1 MRQFPGTIERGGKN
15 HHEAI
20 LNEEQ
25 KAWLVRWYPVTENKR
40 LAKAMGVSLDAMRSY
55 ARRLGVKGKSA
66 TGMAAIRKRAGKAA
80 AKTNERNGC
89 YERKR
94 GKPVSEATRQGQM
107 KRWQDVREGRRLS
120 PMEELKQR
128 DPKAYAE
135 NMRLKS
141 DLRKEMI
148 RKEKRR
154 VIYGLERKT
163 SLKIVVINPYTRS
176 QTCHRHSA
184 LKRGYLLD
192 TDCSEGSPG
201 RYVIYYDDET
211 QRSAKFEA
219 NCIADGFAFKRDE

>member
-1 MRQFPGTIERGGKN
+1 MKRFPGTIERGGKN
-15 HHEAI
+15 HREVI

-25 KAWLVRWYPVTENKR
+25 EAWLVRWFPVTENKR
-40 LAKAMGVSLDAMRSY
+40 LAKAMGVSMEAMRNY
-55 ARRLGVKGKSA
+55 ANRLGVKGKSE
-66 TGMAAIRKRAGKAA
+66 TGMAAIRKRQGKAA

-94 GKPVSEATRQGQM
+94 GKPVSEATRQGLI

-141 DLRKEMI
+141 ELRKEMI
-148 RKEKRR
+148 RNEQRR
-154 VIYGLERKT
+154 MLYGMERKT
-163 SLKIVVINPYTRS
+163 KLKVVVLKPYTQS
-176 QTCHRHSA
+176 QTHHRHSA
-184 LKRGYLLD
+184 LQRGYLLD
-192 TDCSEGSPG
+192 TDCSEGQPG

-211 QRSAKFEA
+211 QRSARFEA
-219 NCIADGFAFKRDE
+219 NCIKDGFTFKRDE

>member
-1 MRQFPGTIERGGKN
+1 MKRFPGTIERGGRT
-15 HHEAI
+15 HRTVI

-25 KAWLVRWYPVTENKR
+25 EAWLVRWYPVTENKR
-40 LAKAMGVSLDAMRSY
+40 LAKAMGVSMDAMRNY
-55 ARRLGVKGKSA
+55 AHRIGCDGKSEA
-66 TGMAAIRKRAGKAA
+66 GMAEIRKRQAKAA

-89 YERKR
+89 FDRKR
-94 GKPVSEATRQGQM
+94 GKPVSEATRKGLM

-128 DPKAYAE
+128 DPKAYAN

-141 DLRKEMI
+141 KLRKEMI
-148 RKEKRR
+148 RKEQRR
-154 VIYGLERKT
+154 MIYGMERKT
-163 SLKIVVINPYTRS
+163 KLKVVVLKKYTQS
-176 QTCHRHSA
+176 QTHHRCSA

-192 TDCSEGSPG
+192 VDCSEGQPG

-219 NCIADGFAFKRDE
+219 NCIKDGFTFKRDE